1 MKEIRVFII
10 LAIISYLARRVSIW
24 VSKDIFIDAM
34 ETTGTITK
42 IIVCDDGTIMYYVS
56 FTTDEGRYIEG
67 QSIYYSST
75 KGKYKKNDT
84 VPIKYL
90 INKRGRA
97 LVSLVDDDLVPCRE
111 SGKTAARNMLIA
123 SIVFLI
129 IAAIFFVKNILL

>member
-129 IAAIFFVKNILL
+129 IAAIFFIKNIFL

>member
-1 MKEIRVFII
+1 VKEIRVFII